1 MRKVMAI
8 AVLLL
13 LIGGAA
19 YLYYVRGVG
28 VSAQI
33 PRPATIERAGG
44 LRTYTWAVSTAMPTP
59 RTEVAAAVLAGKIYV
74 IGGFDGL
81 GRTVAT
87 VEVYDPA
94 SGLWAAGPDL
104 LAPRHH
110 IVAVTAGDALYA
122 LGGYTGSSFEPHA
135 EVYALDARTTSW
147 RPVAP
152 LLAARGAMAAAA
164 LDGKLYLV
172 GGVGPEGLANE
183 LYVYD
188 TVADH
193 WEERR
198 PAPTRRDHLAAAALH
213 GRLYL
218 GGGREQSLS
227 KNLATLEVYDPTADT
242 WNVGTNMPTARG
254 GVAGAAFDGLFVI
267 VGGERPGATH
277 AEVEAFDPKSG
288 RWLSLPP
295 LPTARHGLAA
305 TVVGNVLYVI
315 GGGTHPGL
323 SVSGRV
329 EALEV
334 H

>member
-1 MRKVMAI
+1 MRKLMAI

-33 PRPATIERAGG
+33 PRPATIERAAGV
-44 LRTYTWAVSTAMPTP
+44 RTYTWGVGTAVPTP

-81 GRTVAT
+81 GQTVAT

-104 LAPRHH
+104 PTPRHH
-110 IVAVTAGDALYA
+110 LGAVTAGDALYV
-122 LGGYTGSSFEPHA
+122 LGGYTGSSFEPHT

-152 LLAARGAMAAAA
+152 LPAARGAMAASV

-183 LYVYD
+183 LFVYD

-198 PAPTRRDHLAAAALH
+198 PAPTRRTTWRPPHCKAGSTSAGGGSRACRRTWPRSRSTIRRLIPGTWERTGPLLAAGWR
-213 GRLYL
+213 GRPST
-218 GGGREQSLS
+218 GSS
-227 KNLATLEVYDPTADT
+227 
-242 WNVGTNMPTARG
+242 
-254 GVAGAAFDGLFVI
+254 
-267 VGGERPGATH
+267 
-277 AEVEAFDPKSG
+277 S
-288 RWLSLPP
+288 
-295 LPTARHGLAA
+295 
-305 TVVGNVLYVI
+305 
-315 GGGTHPGL
+315 
-323 SVSGRV
+323 
-329 EALEV
+329 
-334 H
+334 